1 MERWVFPNQFWAC
14 WLPCESLLLRSRA
27 PRLALYTHTAYSL
40 VFPRGSGTTAIV
52 PQLSSLSPKYSEL
65 NELGAYFPVLSTYF
79 IESITN
85 QSPHRAFPR
94 TDPSHVLH
102 LPLSVENISLLGL
115 PWASKNKFNQRSDKM
130 QKERKAV
137 KQDKIIIV

>member
-14 WLPCESLLLRSRA
+14 WLPCEGPLLSSRA
-27 PRLALYTHTAYSL
+27 PRLALHTHTAYSL
-40 VFPRGSGTTAIV
+40 DFPRGSGTTATV
-52 PQLSSLSPKYSEL
+52 PQLYSLSPKYSEL
-65 NELGAYFPVLSTYF
+65 NELGAYFPVLSTHF
-79 IESITN
+79 IESVTN
-85 QSPHRAFPR
+85 QGPYRAFSR
-94 TDPSHVLH
+94 TYPSRVLH

-130 QKERKAV
+130 KQERKTV